1 MAVPS
6 KGNLRQP
13 RGLALALLVALA
25 SLPVC
30 AQPVLTLEEVG
41 RRNAAADFVPAHLG
55 QKVTVSGVV
64 NSSAFRFPT
73 YALLAIE
80 YENVGAVLQLPG
92 KELQPDSFRPGD
104 RVEA

>member
-1 MAVPS
+1 MAVPGE
-6 KGNLRQP
+6 GNLRQP

-25 SLPVC
+25 CLPVC

-41 RRNAAADFVPAHLG
+41 LRNSAADFVPAHQG
-55 QKVTVSGVV
+55 QKVTVSGIV

-80 YENVGAVLQLPG
+80 QDGSGAVLQFA
-92 KELQPDSFRPGD
+92 ERSIERPADVG
-104 RVEA
+104 